1 MGGSVQNRI
10 KSKYLKEKPEENPN
24 RWNNSVLKLP
34 SPKHHRR
41 GRQEI
46 ETNENYL
53 IYFIF
58 IFAEKQVRYFGKI
71 GKLCGTNFNESF

>member
-1 MGGSVQNRI
+1 M
-10 KSKYLKEKPEENPN
+10 KPEKNPN
-24 RWNNSVLKLP
+24 RWNCSVLKLTC
-34 SPKHHRR
+34 PKHERR
-41 GRQEI
+41 GRQQI

-58 IFAEKQVRYFGKI
+58 IFAEKQVRFIFLGKI